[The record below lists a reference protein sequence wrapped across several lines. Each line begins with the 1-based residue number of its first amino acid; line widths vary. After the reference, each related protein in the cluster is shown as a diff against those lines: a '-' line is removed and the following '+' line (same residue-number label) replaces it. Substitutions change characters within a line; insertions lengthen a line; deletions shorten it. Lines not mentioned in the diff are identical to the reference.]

1 MADYELGGQQSV
13 PMLGGYFICATPR
26 TGSTLLC
33 GLLASSGVAGRPES
47 YFRAQDEQTWA
58 TRFGLGGSYSYGNFV
73 RAARAHSTTK
83 NGVFGARLM
92 RGTLGE
98 LVDRVRPTTSA
109 RSDLDV
115 LQAAFG
121 ELRFVHLWR
130 EDVLAQAVSWALAE
144 KSNVWQAPG
153 ERRDVVHEPQP
164 FDRAMVSK
172 LLTTI
177 DTHNRAWRNWFAS
190 VDTQPYDVRYEDLDR
205 DPLRTGAHVLQTLGL
220 AERAYATRGSRR
232 ASPRRHQP
240 GVDLAVPRPPMT
252 VVFKTRAKDCR

>member
-1 MADYELGGQQSV
+1 MADHELGRQQSV

-58 TRFGLGGSYSYGNFV
+58 SRFGLGGSYSHGNFV
-73 RAARAHSTTK
+73 REARAHSTTD

-92 RGTLGE
+92 WGTLEE
-98 LVDRVRPTTSA
+98 LVDRVRPTTTA

-121 ELRFVHLWR
+121 EIRFVHLWC

-144 KSNVWQAPG
+144 KSNVWHATPG
-153 ERRDVVHEPQP
+153 ERRDVVHEPP
-164 FDRAMVSK
+164 TFDRAMVSK
-172 LLTTI
+172 LVTMI

-190 VDTQPYDVRYEDLDR
+190 VDTQPYEVRYEDLDR
-205 DPLRTGAHVLQTLGL
+205 DPVRTGAHVLQTLGL
-220 AERAYATRGSRR
+220 AERATRLEVRVERLRDDTNQAWISQYRDRR
-232 ASPRRHQP
+232 
-240 GVDLAVPRPPMT
+240 
-252 VVFKTRAKDCR
+252 

>member
-1 MADYELGGQQSV
+1 MADNEFGGQQPK

-58 TRFGLGGSYSYGNFV
+58 SRFKLGGSYSYGNFV
-73 RAARAHSTTK
+73 RAARDHGTTE

-92 RGTLGE
+92 WGTLEE

-109 RSDLDV
+109 GSDLDV
-115 LQAAFG
+115 LRAAFG
-121 ELRFVHLWR
+121 ELRFVHVWR

-144 KSNVWQAPG
+144 KSNVWHATPG
-153 ERRDVVHEPQP
+153 EQRDVVHEAPV

-177 DTHNRAWRNWFAS
+177 DKHNRAWRNWFAN
-190 VDTQPYDVRYEDLDR
+190 VDTQPYEVRYEDLDR
-205 DPLRTGAHVLQTLGL
+205 DPLTTGAHVLQTLGL
-220 AERAYATRGSRR
+220 AERATRLEVRVERLRDDTNQAWISQYRDR
-232 ASPRRHQP
+232 Q
-240 GVDLAVPRPPMT
+240 
-252 VVFKTRAKDCR
+252 